1 MPFVSAKFLPTKH
14 KMGPTKKTWFSMTSI
29 QSENQGSSDKTGSL
43 TSLSA
48 VDDLPKTGSSLSFST
63 ESSKGETHLTKLPP
77 TRGRIYQRK
86 QGSSQSKITAKTSS
100 SKLLV
105 VKTGSLASLSPIHR
119 AVKTGSLV
127 SLSSN
132 GKTGSPSSLNGR
144 FN

>member
-29 QSENQGSSDKTGSL
+29 QSENQGLPDKTGSL
-43 TSLSA
+43 TSLST
-48 VDDLPKTGSSLSFST
+48 VDDLPKTGSSLSLSS
-63 ESSKGETHLTKLPP
+63 ESSKGETPLTKRPP

-105 VKTGSLASLSPIHR
+105 VKTGSLSSLSPKHR